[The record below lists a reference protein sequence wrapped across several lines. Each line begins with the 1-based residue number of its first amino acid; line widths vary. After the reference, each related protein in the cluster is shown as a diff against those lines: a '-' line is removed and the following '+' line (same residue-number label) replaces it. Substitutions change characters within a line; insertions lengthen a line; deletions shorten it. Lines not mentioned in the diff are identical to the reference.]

1 MNKNN
6 SHPADII
13 ISIIDSLLDDIYLLE
28 IMEEYGL
35 TEEDILNDIGPMDEE

>member
-6 SHPADII
+6 SHPANII
-13 ISIIDSLLDDIYLLE
+13 ISIIDSLLDNIYMEE

-35 TEEDILNDIGPMDEE
+35 TEEDILSDIGSMDKE